1 MSPPGLQNCQ
11 SGPQHPSWNALAMEK
26 PITHFFFTY
35 LPTGAAEYWFLGV
48 RTVLERWRPLPATAH
63 SLRSASGLSLLG
75 SAEFIAL
82 AFHGASSQP
91 RSPLGVQPHQLCFTL
106 LLPPPRRVSVSSLC
120 LHSGKDLALSVIL
133 SWISPVVPPFCVC
146 VKCTD
151 LFHYRIIFTCSF
163 MKISLTGC
171 LFTHLSRTAQLV
183 ALWLEW

>member
-1 MSPPGLQNCQ
+1 MPWPWRSPSLTWAYHPHLLHLPPHWSCGGLVSGGEDSSGKMKTTPCNCPLFVECVRAVAA
-11 SGPQHPSWNALAMEK
+11 GLCWVYCPRLPWCL
-26 PITHFFFTY
+26 
-35 LPTGAAEYWFLGV
+35 LPTSV
-48 RTVLERWRPLPATAH
+48 
-63 SLRSASGLSLLG
+63 SLV
-75 SAEFIAL
+75 
-82 AFHGASSQP
+82 
-91 RSPLGVQPHQLCFTL
+91 VQLHQLCFTL

-171 LFTHLSRTAQLV
+171 LFTHRSRTAQLL